1 MKAFVNGLKKV
12 TGVLAKIAEI
22 ICMITIFAIVLMIVA
37 ELANRNFLGKSFRP
51 TIEVC
56 GILFLWMAFIG
67 IIPLY
72 QENGL
77 MKLDFVS
84 AKAKGVF
91 AEVIF
96 FLNKAASLL
105 LGVIMVCAFFW
116 QYPFFS
122 TRSYATFSFK
132 LPYTIQ
138 YIPMMVAGCFMA
150 LKTVEQ
156 ILEHIFCPA
165 KKAGEDA

>member
-1 MKAFVNGLKKV
+1 MSIFKKITAAISKA
-12 TGVLAKIAEI
+12 AEW
-22 ICMITIFAIVLMIVA
+22 ICMICIFSIVLVIVA
-37 ELANRNFLGKSFRP
+37 ELFNRNILGGSFRP
-51 TIEVC
+51 TIEIC

-72 QENGL
+72 ANNGL

-84 AKAKGVF
+84 ANAKGIF
-91 AEVIF
+91 AQVIW

-105 LGVIMVCAFFW
+105 LGVVMVLAFFW

-122 TRSYATFSFK
+122 TRTYATFTFK

-138 YIPMMVAGCFMA
+138 YIPMLLAGAFMA

-156 ILEHIFCPA
+156 LVERIITLTKGGKTA
-165 KKAGEDA
+165 